1 MSILDISHL
10 HSGVARNYAS
20 NTCKCGY
27 SNQLGIMIC
36 NSYPNF
42 SIDVIVIS
50 IQGKF
55 GRIDQ
60 GEQVVC
66 LTKYD
71 WLIYLFASILLA
83 LQNIKDNQN
92 GWRQSRTAL
101 HH

>member
-1 MSILDISHL
+1 
-10 HSGVARNYAS
+10 
-20 NTCKCGY
+20 
-27 SNQLGIMIC
+27 MIC

>member
-1 MSILDISHL
+1 
-10 HSGVARNYAS
+10 
-20 NTCKCGY
+20 
-27 SNQLGIMIC
+27 MIC

-92 GWRQSRTAL
+92 GWRQSRTGL